1 MGLWSRILA
10 RYLIGALAGLL
21 VYAGLP
27 PDVIEMVRT
36 DPEIFA
42 GVTLLMAGLV
52 EWVTT
57 VARRRGWLT

>member
-21 VYAGLP
+21 AYAGLP
-27 PDVIEMVRT
+27 PEVIEAVRT